1 MKNIYK
7 INYDSFYSSIEE
19 VSPID
24 LWTGEPIKFDDYEY
38 FPTMA
43 KAKKHLLQD
52 LTNKVNNL
60 KDGIKR
66 IKNNY

>member
-24 LWTGEPIKFDDYEY
+24 SWTGELIKFDDYEY

-43 KAKKHLLQD
+43 KAKKQLLQD